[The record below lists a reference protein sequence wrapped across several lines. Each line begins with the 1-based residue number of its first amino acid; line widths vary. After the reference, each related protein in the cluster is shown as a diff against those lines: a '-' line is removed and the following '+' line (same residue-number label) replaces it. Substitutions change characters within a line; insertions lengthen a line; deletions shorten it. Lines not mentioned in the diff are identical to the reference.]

1 MHAPALVLL
10 LLLALMFIFILVFV
24 FLLYPILM
32 LNVPGTGLLLSEGA
46 GLCKSKELEEREEL
60 EGWEEGTRE
69 ELEELRREACCCW
82 SRASCLPHSG
92 LGIMG

>member
-1 MHAPALVLL
+1 MLILL
-10 LLLALMFIFILVFV
+10 LLLALMFIFMLALVFM
-24 FLLYPILM
+24 FLLHSMLM
-32 LNVPGTGLLLSEGA
+32 LYVPGTGLFLSEGA
-46 GLCKSKELEEREEL
+46 GLCKSEELEEREEL

-69 ELEELRREACCCW
+69 ELEELRRVACCCW

>member
-1 MHAPALVLL
+1 MLL
-10 LLLALMFIFILVFV
+10 LLLATMFVLMLALVFM
-24 FLLYPILM
+24 FLLHSMLM
-32 LNVPGTGLLLSEGA
+32 LNVPGTGLFLSGGA